1 MGARLGVWGDVVLFL
16 VVVVIVA
23 VIAAC
28 PWLAGGVVL
37 APVFS
42 VLLPPRDPLRT
53 LGEQQEAC
61 AGGWRA
67 KRDTRRAACVAFVGA
82 DADLAPSTAVSHRL
96 DAHRRLSRGGRAVA
110 VVCGVRLK

>member
-1 MGARLGVWGDVVLFL
+1 
-16 VVVVIVA
+16 VVVIVA